1 MGRLDAHVQDRHRDI
16 LGSSLFGTNEI
27 FAPLQGLK
35 HELLKLYGEMCD
47 ASLTSSFGLTDS
59 PRLYFVKMD
68 IKAAF
73 DTIKQ
78 DKVLRIVD
86 SMLESDWGYALVQ
99 YCLLLPPASEAS
111 QGSARRLFK
120 TRAVVEGA

>member
-1 MGRLDAHVQDRHRDI
+1 MVFAGSCSSSTGTCELPPPYWQGAEDR
-16 LGSSLFGTNEI
+16 
-27 FAPLQGLK
+27 
-35 HELLKLYGEMCD
+35 
-47 ASLTSSFGLTDS
+47 

-78 DKVLRIVD
+78 DSVLRVID
-86 SMLESDWGYALVQ
+86 TLLEQDWGYALVQ

-111 QGSARRLFK
+111 QGSSRRLFK
-120 TRAVVEGA
+120 TRAVIEGESSDGWCS